1 MGVRFFRAAVRPVF
15 SYVLE
20 APGAE
25 LLGARFGAPWTD
37 ERQWTAADAG
47 RALLEPDALRLA
59 WKVHGQPMRVG
70 VALEVAAAHDRHGPF
85 FFEYRRPR
93 GTRDFASV
101 ERRPMRSY
109 QLGVRS
115 PPPTLAEVVGALC
128 NWRAASEADRVAE
141 RWNDPEARPDPD
153 RRAGETASEAK
164 ERREELARA
173 RALFGLSED
182 FTRKDLQRAHRKL
195 ALEHH
200 PDRGGDRK
208 HMAAINAARDRLNS
222 DLDAR
227 NAKGNQ

>member
-70 VALEVAAAHDRHGPF
+70 VALEVVACGRASCPVCAAAHYRHGPF

-128 NWRAASEADRVAE
+128 NWRAASEADRVA
-141 RWNDPEARPDPD
+141 
-153 RRAGETASEAK
+153 
-164 ERREELARA
+164 
-173 RALFGLSED
+173 LFA
-182 FTRKDLQRAHRKL
+182 TV
-195 ALEHH
+195 
-200 PDRGGDRK
+200 
-208 HMAAINAARDRLNS
+208 
-222 DLDAR
+222 
-227 NAKGNQ
+227 